1 MCPFGE
7 ALRDLNLIK
16 SFKPQRKGR
25 FFIKEVFMEFKVKVQ
40 QEREPGKE
48 QRKQQRKFKLHFE
61 ATLYWKNIC

>member
-1 MCPFGE
+1 MYLFGE

-40 QEREPGKE
+40 QERYM
-48 QRKQQRKFKLHFE
+48 
-61 ATLYWKNIC
+61 AKNKVNNNGNLGYI